1 MNFEQEV
8 RTLARRCI
16 MEEINNLGIKALL
29 REQIVEA
36 GFTHEQ
42 IRAMVRDTIDSFCR
56 SALNAGDVE
65 GYVREAVNGRAAQA
79 ADKEIQ
85 KIIGRYNGFSG
96 SRAVEDAIVNA
107 IQRQARDK
115 YVVTVSVQPRSEQE
129 MS

>member
-36 GFTHEQ
+36 GFTHDQ

-56 SALNAGDVE
+56 SALNAGDIE
-65 GYVREAVNGRAAQA
+65 GYVREVVNGRAARA

-96 SRAVEDAIVNA
+96 SKAVEDTIVNA
-107 IQRQARDK
+107 IQRQTRDK